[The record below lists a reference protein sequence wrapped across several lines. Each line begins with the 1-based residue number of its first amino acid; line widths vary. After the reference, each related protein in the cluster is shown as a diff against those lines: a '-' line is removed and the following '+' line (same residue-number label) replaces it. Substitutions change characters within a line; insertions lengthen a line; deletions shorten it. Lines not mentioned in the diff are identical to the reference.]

1 MDASTA
7 RAPVLLSLACY
18 AERRPCLPAS
28 VQCAGIDGQP
38 DGQSELCYNCVMAQS
53 SYIPSPAAAL
63 LQLARIKSGLSQ
75 GQLSERAGVP
85 ATMISAYERDRR
97 QPTIPTLMRLLKA
110 AGFDLS
116 MRLVPSDPHDEVLIR
131 LDSRRSPRERRRRD
145 QQIEAWRN
153 AEPVGASDLSL

>member
-1 MDASTA
+1 
-7 RAPVLLSLACY
+7 
-18 AERRPCLPAS
+18 
-28 VQCAGIDGQP
+28 
-38 DGQSELCYNCVMAQS
+38 MAQS
-53 SYIPSPAAAL
+53 FHTPSPAAAL

-110 AGFDLS
+110 AGFELS
-116 MRLVPSDPHDEVLIR
+116 MHLVPSETHDEVLAE

-145 QQIEAWRN
+145 RQIEAWRN
-153 AEPVGASDLSL
+153 AEPVDRSDLSR